1 MIYNILSITS
11 IHTFYTYMNH
21 EVIFD
26 FDMEWSIKE
35 DFKKGKE
42 EALVTDEQMDCNQRQ
57 P

>member
-1 MIYNILSITS
+1 
-11 IHTFYTYMNH
+11 MNH